1 MEQVIEHKLLGRVA
15 VTFKANAR
23 RFIARRY
30 HDCIALTAPARA
42 GIAEINRAL
51 DSMAPGLM
59 AIAPPQQARFYEGQQ
74 LSFDGLD
81 ITITSQSVHPDRI
94 ILSQNA
100 TDSSAVIA
108 LGSNIGFDDDKAVLG
123 ISNAMKAVA
132 RRAAPRILVPRARQL
147 AARFGCHPSGW
158 KISSGARILGQCDAN
173 GIVSLSY
180 MNVFLPAELRDY
192 IICHEL
198 AHLSELNH
206 SERFHRVCD
215 AYLGGREQE
224 VIAKLVSVRG
234 AWSREG

>member
-1 MEQVIEHKLLGRVA
+1 MEQVIEHKLLGQVA

-23 RFIARRY
+23 RFIARRR

-42 GIAEINRAL
+42 GIAEVNRAL
-51 DSMAPGLM
+51 DSMAPRLM
-59 AIAPPQQARFYEGQQ
+59 AVAPPQQARFYDGQRF
-74 LSFDGLD
+74 SFDGLD

-94 ILSQNA
+94 VLSHDA
-100 TDSSAVIA
+100 TRGSAVIA
-108 LGSNIGFDDDKAVLG
+108 LGSNIGFDNDNATLG

-132 RRAAPRILVPRARQL
+132 RRAAPLILVPRARQL

-158 KISSGARILGQCDAN
+158 KISSGARILGQCDGN

-180 MNVFLPAELRDY
+180 MNVFLSAELRDY

-206 SERFHRVCD
+206 SARFHRVCD
-215 AYLGGREQE
+215 AYLGGREKE
-224 VIAKLVSVRG
+224 LIAKLKSFR
-234 AWSREG
+234 WPLIRKN